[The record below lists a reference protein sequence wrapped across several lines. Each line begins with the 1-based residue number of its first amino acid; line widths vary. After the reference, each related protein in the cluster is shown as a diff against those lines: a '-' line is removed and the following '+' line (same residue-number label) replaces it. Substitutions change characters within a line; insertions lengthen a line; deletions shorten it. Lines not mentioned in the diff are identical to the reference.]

1 MKRLL
6 FALILLTALT
16 PLILFEKLPFPFITE
31 KTLYFRLLI
40 DILLCIWALVAF
52 RDADYLPKRTPLN
65 IAVLALLGVTLLT
78 AIFGY
83 DFQYSFWSGL
93 ERMEGFV
100 GLFYLVV
107 YFFILSN
114 SLKSPQQWQ
123 TLFMVSCVVACV
135 LVLWSIFKEFGGIKE
150 GERLFSN
157 LGNPT
162 YLGLYLLLHLFL
174 IGFIIVESSP
184 KTRKFG
190 YFMLLILLMGL
201 LMTQSRSTVLGL
213 LMGVLVLI
221 IFTIKSSPKIR
232 LFLGGFIVV
241 SMLAIITLFSL
252 QNSKSFLENHS
263 FINRVVTVLTSK
275 TTGISRLN
283 NWKIA
288 FEGFKEKPV
297 LGWGQENYQVVFAKY
312 FKPEMYNDAPWYDR
326 SHNFLLDALV
336 SGGIIGFMAFLLPF
350 GIFGYFTIRSKTL
363 SNVQKGLFLGVLV
376 AYFTHNF
383 FGFDSLTGMMAMWL
397 ILAYWQNL
405 QAHTTFLPWVSSLK
419 VGGLFFVLLI
429 VIVSFYY
436 GFYQPLNTGK
446 QIVKIL
452 QEEDLGQTIQQIQT
466 TYPKATGTG
475 TSDFAEQISFLSEK
489 VGKSQI
495 TNDFKNAYFQATS
508 DVLKSEVEK
517 HPNHPRLLSLKSS
530 IDADKGDFQSA
541 IQGFETVR
549 NLAPNRHIN
558 LMQLAGIYT
567 RNQQSDKAL
576 KLYDEI
582 YKINQYS
589 EVFIYKAMI
598 YSERND
604 TLNVWK
610 ELQSV
615 DNQNFVNKIE
625 MIRLIYGKH
634 NNLQGLVKEFNRREK
649 SDSRLVYI
657 FNKQAYFEW
666 AMAAFI
672 TGALPQSADQV
683 FRYQFGNGLD
693 INTARQNQQA
703 VRNGESPI
711 RFFE

>member
-1 MKRLL
+1 M
-6 FALILLTALT
+6 
-16 PLILFEKLPFPFITE
+16 LFEKLPFPFVTE
-31 KTLYFRLLI
+31 KTLYFRLLV
-40 DILLCIWALVAF
+40 DILLCVWAVVVF

-65 IAVLALLGVTLLT
+65 IAVISLLGVTLLT
-78 AIFGY
+78 AILGY

-93 ERMEGFV
+93 ERMEGSV
-100 GLFYLVV
+100 GLFYLVI
-107 YFFILSN
+107 YFFIVSN
-114 SLKSPQQWQ
+114 SLKNPKQWQ
-123 TLFMVSCVVACV
+123 TLFMVSCGVACM
-135 LVLWSIFKEFGGIKE
+135 LVLWSIFKEFQGIRE

-174 IGFIIVESSP
+174 AGFIILESSP
-184 KTRKFG
+184 KIKKIT
-190 YFMLLILLMGL
+190 YFIVPILLMGL
-201 LMTQSRSTVLGL
+201 LMTQSRSTILGL
-213 LMGVLVLI
+213 LMGILVLI
-221 IFTIKSSPKIR
+221 IFTIKSLPKIR
-232 LFLGGFIVV
+232 LFLGGFILLV
-241 SMLAIITLFSL
+241 MLAGITLFIL
-252 QNSKSFLENHS
+252 RNNKSFLENHS
-263 FINRVVTVLTSK
+263 SINRVITVLTSK

-283 NWKIA
+283 NWEIA
-288 FEGFKEKPV
+288 FEGFKEKPI

-350 GIFGYFTIRSKTL
+350 GLVSYFTVRSKTF
-363 SNVQKGLFLGVLV
+363 SNVQKGLFLGILV

-397 ILAYWQNL
+397 ILAYWQSQIFNKTDKL
-405 QAHTTFLPWVSSLK
+405 LIPSLKISSL
-419 VGGLFFVLLI
+419 LACIMLSIL
-429 VIVSFYY
+429 SFYY

-446 QIVKIL
+446 QIVKIM
-452 QEEDLGQTIQQIQT
+452 QEQDLGQTIQQIQT
-466 TYPKATGTG
+466 AYPKATGTG
-475 TSDFAEQISFLSEK
+475 TSDFTEQISFLSEK

-495 TNDFKNAYFQATS
+495 PNDFKNAYFQATS
-508 DVLKSEVEK
+508 DVLRSEVEK
-517 HPNHPRLLSLKSS
+517 HSNHPRLLSLKSS
-530 IDADKGDFQSA
+530 IDADKRDFQSA
-541 IQGFETVR
+541 IQGFEKVR

-558 LMQLAGIYT
+558 LMQLAGVYT

-576 KLYDEI
+576 KLYEEI

-589 EVFIYKAMI
+589 EVFIYKAVI

-604 TLNVWK
+604 TVNVWK

-615 DNQNFVNKIE
+615 DNQNFVNRIE

-649 SDSRLVYI
+649 SDSRLGYI

-672 TGALPQSADQV
+672 TGDLPQSADQV
-683 FRYQFGNGLD
+683 FKYQFGNGMD
-693 INTARQNQQA
+693 MNTARKSQDA
-703 VRNGESPI
+703 VRNGRSPVEY
-711 RFFE
+711 FEVK